1 MKSYSVK
8 VKQSPGW
15 QQAESCIISISQ
27 GQENHEGEKL
37 AALLEWG
44 VTNHRRCVLNVSDTL
59 HRHNLIAGGMGEA
72 EAFVHAR
79 RLGDLWRER
88 NAAFIRPFEA
98 SFYRTHRW
106 NDWLFHPDFETVHG
120 HVLSLFAGDAPFRAE
135 AEKDIALFTGR
146 KEKQDAGDEGD
157 LLRATCTAYL
167 LEETAAYIIMS
178 RTYGA
183 SRVYPAVPL
192 STFAYLRDHAA
203 AIPGPMRGMELSR
216 DVRVLLKRRREG
228 APPPA
233 EARAAAA

>member
-44 VTNHRRCVLNVSDTL
+44 VANHRRCILNISDTL
-59 HRHNLIAGGMGEA
+59 HRHNLMAGGTGEA
-72 EAFVHAR
+72 EAFVQAR
-79 RLGDLWRER
+79 RMGDLWRER
-88 NAAFIRPFEA
+88 NAAFIRPFEN

-106 NDWLFHPDFETVHG
+106 NDWLFHPDFETVHA
-120 HVLSLFAGDAPFRAE
+120 HVLSLFTGDAPFRAE
-135 AEKDIALFTGR
+135 AEKDIALFTDR
-146 KEKQDAGDEGD
+146 KTKQESPDRTAR
-157 LLRATCTAYL
+157 LRATCTAYL

-192 STFAYLRDHAA
+192 STFAYLRDHAT
-203 AIPGPMRGMELSR
+203 AIPGPMRGMEKSR

-228 APPPA
+228 VPVAA
-233 EARAAAA
+233 EAAAAA